1 MQDLS
6 MFDEVDID
14 ENYEMLAHTVEN
26 SISHQRWMTDKVN
39 EGWRYGM
46 TQSSDDKVCPFLMPW
61 EQLSESAKTKWIDNY
76 ANK

>member
-1 MQDLS
+1 
-6 MFDEVDID
+6 
-14 ENYEMLAHTVEN
+14 
-26 SISHQRWMTDKVN
+26 MTDKVN

-46 TQSSDDKVCPFLMPW
+46 THSSDDKVCPFLMPW